1 MTTQIDFTGTFKTD
15 AASAVVAG
23 TIFMTASQGGMKSW
37 EGTLNME
44 EIEGD
49 MPLLP
54 NGTLTLS
61 DGRSGQILTVNPE
74 IGTGKSGNEIRFQ
87 GSGPLA

>member
-1 MTTQIDFTGTFKTD
+1 MRT
-15 AASAVVAG
+15 
-23 TIFMTASQGGMKSW
+23 SQGGMKSW
-37 EGTLNME
+37 DGTLSME

-54 NGTLTLS
+54 NGILTLS
-61 DGRSGQILTVNPE
+61 DGRSGQILTANRE
-74 IGTGKSGNEIRFQ
+74 MGTGKSGTEINFQ